1 MLKITQTGDILTGKD
16 IFTASKKTMEKIPS
30 YVVNIKQKF
39 VDNTIITP
47 RMLKNVLH
55 DKKISLTTIQ
65 ENGVHDDSQNDYV
78 NKDYRLN
85 LTDEPQYVFNDNCGN
100 SEEKQIIKY
109 FKTVIEPK
117 LKEKDLK
124 YYLI

>member
-1 MLKITQTGDILTGKD
+1 MIKDKYPNASSLKEFLTSEDYLWNSMLKITQTGDILTCKD

-65 ENGVHDDSQNDYV
+65 ENGIHGDSQNDYI

-85 LTDEPQYVFNDNCGN
+85 LTDEP
-100 SEEKQIIKY
+100 
-109 FKTVIEPK
+109 
-117 LKEKDLK
+117 
-124 YYLI
+124 